1 MKMKKKSL
9 HVIWKRPLSYRKMV
23 MMKKT
28 ENITRAEEVKNPE
41 RTICGYTTKEHLIL
55 DLDKTHSLW
64 ATEKLVH
71 MIQSEYPDVGD
82 CLISQSSYDGY
93 HCIFDNKIS
102 WQRIMHI
109 SQTLTSLDI
118 VNRNFTKVRSFR
130 EDLTLR
136 ISSIDRGMEKSEAPK
151 PVKYIVT
158 YGSNFRD
165 DDVVSL
171 NEIHREACKFSG
183 IFEYLTCLSAFRTI
197 EPIPIR

>member
-1 MKMKKKSL
+1 
-9 HVIWKRPLSYRKMV
+9 
-23 MMKKT
+23 MKKT

-55 DLDKTHSLW
+55 DFDKTHNLFI
-64 ATEKLVH
+64 TERLVH
-71 MIQSEYPDVGD
+71 MIQKEYPDVGD

-102 WQRIMHI
+102 WKRIMHI
-109 SQTLTSLDI
+109 SRTLTSLDI

-151 PVKYIVT
+151 PIEIMPT
-158 YGSNFRD
+158 RD
-165 DDVVSL
+165 YLSGMRL
-171 NEIHREACKFSG
+171 TFQEIYSEKEDAYFSG

-197 EPIPIR
+197 DPIPIQ